1 VVPRLDPDAV
11 VTTPRMDVHYL
22 CTEYGLVNLKHR
34 SVGERAT
41 AIISIAHPDFRDPLM
56 REAERM
62 RLL

>member
-1 VVPRLDPDAV
+1 
-11 VTTPRMDVHYL
+11 MDVHYL